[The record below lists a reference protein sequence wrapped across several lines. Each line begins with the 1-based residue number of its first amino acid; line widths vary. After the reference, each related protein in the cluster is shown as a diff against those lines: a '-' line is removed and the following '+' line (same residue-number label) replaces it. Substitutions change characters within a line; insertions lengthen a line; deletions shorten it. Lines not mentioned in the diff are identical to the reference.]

1 MLNLQVFVG
10 GLMSYLLYVCLL
22 ADSSVEHILCFV
34 FCLVCL
40 ILVCLVP
47 YVAIF
52 SDCPFDF
59 L

>member
-1 MLNLQVFVG
+1 
-10 GLMSYLLYVCLL
+10 MSYLLYVCLL